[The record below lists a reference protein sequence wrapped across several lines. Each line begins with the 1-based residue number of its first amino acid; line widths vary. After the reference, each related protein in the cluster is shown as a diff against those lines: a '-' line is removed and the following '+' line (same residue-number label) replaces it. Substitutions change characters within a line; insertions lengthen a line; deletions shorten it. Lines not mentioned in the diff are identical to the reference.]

1 MVKDIQTATPEV
13 NTTELVRFNTSW
25 WPGNMADIAGIEE
38 EDGVEAINDTV
49 TNGKYLLGLSNDM
62 MGFLVMGINENGLVD
77 RYAFISL
84 DTLTWGPDFLGQ
96 GKPVGFE
103 LERGKQQSGFGAAF
117 TYMLEDGTQRVFM
130 SANSARVTE
139 DKFCT
144 ETGESCTKNNDCTG
158 SNNKCKRK
166 KTDKNLGVFEIQL
179 PLKVPED
186 CWNYGTDTKTHK
198 QCDDVVPRG
207 PNNPGGKLRL
217 SMLSA
222 PTGTDLCGNQ
232 PVCRVHFGNDAA
244 VLAPSSGEEPAPPRH
259 RRDRWRREVSIST
272 QATTTGST
280 AAARASSS
288 RPSRRRPA
296 DSRPTTT

>member
-1 MVKDIQTATPEV
+1 MVKDIQTADPEV

-84 DTLTWGPDFLGQ
+84 DTLTWGPDYLGQ

-103 LERGKQQSGFGAAF
+103 LERGKSQSGFGAAF

-144 ETGESCTKNNDCTG
+144 ETGESCTNDCTG

-166 KTDKNLGVFEIQL
+166 KTDKNLGVFEIQP

-207 PNNPGGKLRL
+207 PSNPGGKLRL

-222 PTGTDLCGNQ
+222 PTGNNVVAC
-232 PVCRVHFGNDAA
+232 VEIKISWRRV
-244 VLAPSSGEEPAPPRH
+244 STEPARPRH
-259 RRDRWRREVSIST
+259 YRE
-272 QATTTGST
+272 
-280 AAARASSS
+280 
-288 RPSRRRPA
+288 
-296 DSRPTTT
+296 